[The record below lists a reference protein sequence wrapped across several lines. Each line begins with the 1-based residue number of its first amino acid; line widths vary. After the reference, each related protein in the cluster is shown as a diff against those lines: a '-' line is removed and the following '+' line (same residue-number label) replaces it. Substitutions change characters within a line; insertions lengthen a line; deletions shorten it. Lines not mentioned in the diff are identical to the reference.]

1 MATELDLSPPD
12 VPEPTFLESVL
23 RYGLFLGALFQLVCI
38 LAIIIPSSKAHD
50 QEAEPHDMRGAEQSR
65 KPKGPLPQVRQKPK
79 KESKKKR

>member
-1 MATELDLSPPD
+1 MATELNLSPPD

-50 QEAEPHDMRGAEQSR
+50 QV
-65 KPKGPLPQVRQKPK
+65 PLHVIKDFVHSPPPLMHLLNFC
-79 KESKKKR
+79 